1 MGNIKYK
8 YNKHLQMQGKI
19 GVFEIIKTIGT
30 GASCKVKL
38 AIDTRNGKKVAIKVI
53 KNDME
58 QKLKDLLEVEVKAMA
73 CLNHDN
79 IVN

>member
-1 MGNIKYK
+1 
-8 YNKHLQMQGKI
+8 MQGKI

-38 AIDTRNGKKVAIKVI
+38 GIDTRNGKKVAIKVI

-58 QKLKDLLEVEVKAMA
+58 QKLKDLLQVEVKAMA
-73 CLNHDN
+73 CLSHDN

>member
-8 YNKHLQMQGKI
+8 KLQMQGKI
-19 GVFEIIKTIGT
+19 GVFEIVKTIGT

-38 AIDTRNGKKVAIKVI
+38 GIDTRTGKKVAIKVI

-58 QKLKDLLEVEVKAMA
+58 QKLKDLLQVEVKAMS
-73 CLNHDN
+73 CLNNQH

>member
-1 MGNIKYK
+1 
-8 YNKHLQMQGKI
+8 MQGKI

-53 KNDME
+53 KEGME
-58 QKLKDLLEVEVKAMA
+58 QKLKDL
-73 CLNHDN
+73 
-79 IVN
+79 I

>member
-1 MGNIKYK
+1 
-8 YNKHLQMQGKI
+8 MQGKI

-38 AIDTRNGKKVAIKVI
+38 GIDTRTNKKVAIKVI

-58 QKLKDLLEVEVKAMA
+58 QKLKDLLQVEVKAMA